1 MPDQQYGITNI
12 DAQKVKYLVED
23 DKKNLDA
30 RSFIESRCS
39 LANLLPTREK
49 VMFRLY
55 YECNLSFK
63 EIGLVFEIEPE
74 NVSRR
79 LDRINRM
86 LDNIS
91 RDVQRE

>member
-1 MPDQQYGITNI
+1 MPEEDGVVSI
-12 DAQKVKYLVED
+12 DCQKIKCLVED

-30 RSFIESRCS
+30 RSFIESRCL
-39 LANLLPTREK
+39 LANLLPSREK
-49 VMFRLY
+49 VLFRLY
-55 YECNLSFK
+55 YECNLSLK

-74 NVSRR
+74 NVARR

-86 LDNIS
+86 LDKIS